1 MSLFIELSKGLFIAS
16 GNSFQKLNIL
26 TCQQPVTH
34 ISANLMEMG
43 SKNEALP
50 SV

>member
-1 MSLFIELSKGLFIAS
+1 MSLIIELSKGLFIAS
-16 GNSFQKLNIL
+16 GNSFQKLKIL
-26 TCQQPVTH
+26 TYQQPFTH
-34 ISANLMEMG
+34 ISVKLREMG